1 MKRIAVL
8 ALGGLLAA
16 PTFAGGPLT
25 VTAEPAIEPAPVPV
39 MVAPVTDWSGF
50 YVGGQLGYG
59 DINTDI
65 DGYDGNGAI
74 GGVHAGYR
82 YDFGRAVVGAE
93 LAYDISN
100 IEIGDI
106 GDELDNL
113 ATLKLM
119 AGGKV
124 GRGLL
129 YATVGG
135 TWADVSSDAG
145 DPDDGYL
152 YGIGYD
158 HMLNDRWS
166 IGAELLRH
174 TWDSFDDAGTDAD
187 ATTLQAKVGF
197 RF

>member
-1 MKRIAVL
+1 M
-8 ALGGLLAA
+8 
-16 PTFAGGPLT
+16 
-25 VTAEPAIEPAPVPV
+25 PAIA
-39 MVAPVTDWSGF
+39 MISVALSSVQNWPTTSATSRSATSVTS
-50 YVGGQLGYG
+50 
-59 DINTDI
+59 
-65 DGYDGNGAI
+65 
-74 GGVHAGYR
+74 
-82 YDFGRAVVGAE
+82 
-93 LAYDISN
+93 
-100 IEIGDI
+100 
-106 GDELDNL
+106 LDNL